1 MNMEKKGNMDEYI
14 DRLIRELPGVHT
26 YEDGQSWHKGT
37 YEGLAAF
44 AKILIEYG
52 IELGHTE
59 AKMDDKL
66 TEVHSRPLDE
76 VARNYEDYYDA
87 CDETPYL
94 YCMRGDME
102 QAFKD
107 GADWQRKH
115 DIEGRSVDIE
125 SGKEI
130 MKMEMMKDAIECTVF
145 ISDGK
150 KVINSG
156 NIEVDADFG
165 DKVKL
170 IVVKK

>member
-26 YEDGQSWHKGT
+26 HEDGKSWHKGT

-66 TEVHSRPLDE
+66 TEVYSRPLDE
-76 VARNYEDYYDA
+76 AARKYEDYYDA

-130 MKMEMMKDAIECTVF
+130 MKMEMMKDGMNLKFKEGEF
-145 ISDGK
+145 
-150 KVINSG
+150 N
-156 NIEVDADFG
+156 
-165 DKVKL
+165 DKGVEQL
-170 IVVKK
+170 VQDYIGGP